1 MANKIQILFII
12 IIIIIKNEDCNFT
25 NFSDLRRVLGA
36 FGSII
41 FQ

>member
-1 MANKIQILFII
+1 MVNKIQILFF